1 MSDTKLT
8 KKKGLISSLYN
19 SSNKSEKQH
28 TVTIAEEELHKRYK
42 EGKAITPEDVLKL
55 KRCTEKFLCR
65 QTDNIYHIDFVKFKL
80 RDMETNSTLFEVAKP
95 ASMVTNFNEENDATR
110 MVRYNFTPDFLKLK
124 TVGAT

>member
-1 MSDTKLT
+1 M
-8 KKKGLISSLYN
+8 
-19 SSNKSEKQH
+19 
-28 TVTIAEEELHKRYK
+28 TIAEEELHKRYK